1 MDNITFGRYSPLNT
15 IIHKIDPRNK
25 VFLLVLLMAM
35 VFFKFNIWSTNLIIS
50 GLMLIL
56 TLVLVFLSKI
66 RIKDIFSSLASMWIM
81 VIFLMLIYVFI
92 PNSSYEN
99 VAFYIGSYPIYW
111 DAFYQCGY
119 IVLRLVMML
128 IITMILTA
136 TTKPLDLT
144 YAFEWYMT
152 PLKLIKFPAHEIAM
166 TISIALRFIP
176 TLLEEASRIMKA
188 QSSRGVDF
196 SSGGLGKKFKAIISL
211 IVPLLISSFQR
222 SDELANAME
231 VKGYDPRAK
240 RTKYRKLKFTYRDII
255 AFLIVGLLFG
265 GLLTLLIYNYNV
277 EEINLIKL
285 IFNVEPIF

>member
-1 MDNITFGRYSPLNT
+1 MDKVTFGRYSPLNT
-15 IIHKIDPRNK
+15 FIHKLDPRNK
-25 VFLLVLLMAM
+25 IFLLALVMAM
-35 VFFKFNIWSTNLIIS
+35 VFFKFSVWSTNLIIS
-50 GLMLIL
+50 LLMLIL
-56 TLVLVFLSKI
+56 TLVLVIISKI
-66 RIKDIFSSLASMWIM
+66 KIRDIISSLASMWIM

-92 PNSSYEN
+92 PNSTYVN
-99 VAFYIGSYPIYW
+99 VAFKIGNYPIYW

-128 IITMILTA
+128 IITMVLTS
-136 TTKPLDLT
+136 TTKPLELT

-152 PLKLIKFPAHEIAM
+152 PFKLIKFPAHEIAM

-176 TLLEEASRIMKA
+176 TLLEESSRIMKA

-222 SDELANAME
+222 SEELAFAME
-231 VKGYDPRAK
+231 VKGYNPREK
-240 RTKYRKLKFTYRDII
+240 RTRYRKLHFSLRDLLALLLVII
-255 AFLIVGLLFG
+255 LFS

-277 EEINLIKL
+277 KHIDLIQFFFHVD
-285 IFNVEPIF
+285 IGF

>member
-1 MDNITFGRYSPLNT
+1 MDNITFGRYSPFNT
-15 IIHKIDPRNK
+15 FIHKIDPRNK
-25 VFLLVLLMAM
+25 IILLILLMSM
-35 VFFKFNIWSTNLIIS
+35 VFFKFNVWSTNLIFS
-50 GLMLIL
+50 GLMLVI
-56 TLVLVFLSKI
+56 TLVLVIIAKI
-66 RIKDIFSSLASMWIM
+66 KIIDILKTLLSMWIM
-81 VIFLMLIYVFI
+81 VVFLMAVYVFV
-92 PNSSYEN
+92 PNSTYVN
-99 VAFYIGSYPIYW
+99 IAFKIGNYPIYW

-119 IVLRLVMML
+119 IILRLIMML
-128 IITMILTA
+128 ILTMILTS

-152 PLKLIKFPAHEIAM
+152 PLKIIKFPAHEIAM

-176 TLLEEASRIMKA
+176 TLIEEASRIMKA

-231 VKGYDPRAK
+231 AKGYDPKAK
-240 RTKYRKLKFTYRDII
+240 RTKYRKLHFSYRDLIS
-255 AFLIVGLLFG
+255 FLIVGAMFG

-277 EEINLIKL
+277 GEINLIEY
-285 IFNVEPIF
+285 FFHVDVGF

>member
-1 MDNITFGRYSPLNT
+1 MDSVTFGRYSPLNT
-15 IIHKIDPRNK
+15 FIHKLDPRNK
-25 VFLLVLLMAM
+25 IFLLALIMSM
-35 VFFKFNIWSTNLIIS
+35 VFFKFSIWSTNLIIS
-50 GLMLIL
+50 GIMLII
-56 TLVLVFLSKI
+56 TFILVLLSKI
-66 RIKDIFSSLASMWIM
+66 RIRDILRSLASMWIM
-81 VIFLMLIYVFI
+81 IIFLMIIYVFI
-92 PNSSYEN
+92 PNSTYKN
-99 VAFYIGSYPIYW
+99 VAFVIGNYKIYW

-119 IVLRLVMML
+119 IILRLVMML
-128 IITMILTA
+128 ILTMILTS

-152 PLKLIKFPAHEIAM
+152 PLKIIKFPAHVIAM

-222 SDELANAME
+222 SEELAYAME
-231 VKGYDPRAK
+231 VKGYDPKEK
-240 RTKYRKLKFTYRDII
+240 RTRYRKLSFTYRDL
-255 AFLIVGLLFG
+255 FSSLIVLILFA

-277 EEINLIKL
+277 GHVDLIK
-285 IFNVEPIF
+285 FFFHVNVGF